1 MPNDN
6 ESKFKELL
14 GDLNFFN
21 KLAAKGKGMFQDRGK
36 AITHPDDCDCKECKL
51 KNNPMT
57 VHMYTTDEI
66 RKWRGGRG

>member
-21 KLAAKGKGMFQDRGK
+21 KLAAKGKGVFQDRGK